1 MCVCNIVKSD
11 NDINKVTII
20 ITRTFMYIM
29 FAYRVII
36 SVYIMCVYKSVYKSV

>member
-29 FAYRVII
+29 FVYRVII